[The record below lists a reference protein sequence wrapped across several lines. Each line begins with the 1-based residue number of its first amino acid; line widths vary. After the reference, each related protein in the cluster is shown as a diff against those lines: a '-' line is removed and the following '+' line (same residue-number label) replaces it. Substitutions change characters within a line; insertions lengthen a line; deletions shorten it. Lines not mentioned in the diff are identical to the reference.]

1 MIMAAARK
9 LAALSPAAQDPN
21 APLLPEISRSR
32 EISRAIALTVIN
44 QAIAEGMTAI
54 NPDADI
60 DGMIGEY
67 MWEPVYHPYERVESP
82 C

>member
-1 MIMAAARK
+1 
-9 LAALSPAAQDPN
+9 
-21 APLLPEISRSR
+21 
-32 EISRAIALTVIN
+32 VIN